1 MARRPRQFSQG
12 AAAGRSAYSLVEVI
26 LVLAV
31 LVLLG
36 MLLLPGVGS
45 ILRQTDQHDGREALA
60 RVMERARSLAVAS
73 GRTVRL
79 SHEVEAR
86 AFVVSGDAVLRIP
99 LPAGVDMEL
108 LPLTGTGFV
117 LRGGMLAEGSGLGH
131 VRFFPDGTCDPFRAR
146 VRSERIAPQ
155 LLVADPWTC
164 ALNLLPGEAG

>member
-1 MARRPRQFSQG
+1 M
-12 AAAGRSAYSLVEVI
+12 EVI

-45 ILRQTDQHDGREALA
+45 MLRQSDQRDGREALA
-60 RVMERARSLAVAS
+60 RVVERARGLAIAN

-79 SHEVEAR
+79 SYEVETR
-86 AFVVSGDAVLRIP
+86 TFVVSGDTVVRLP

-131 VRFFPDGTCDPFRAR
+131 VRFFSDGTCDPFRAR
-146 VRSERIAPQ
+146 VRSERMPSR

-164 ALNLLPGEAG
+164 ALSFLRGEAG